1 MFHKIETDG
10 LIDHLIIT
18 VLFELCR
25 HELRVGNINAF
36 INWLFLLDRIVAIH
50 PSFMDD
56 SYYQQRQEIDSILAI
71 ISLASPCSEQEWSM
85 MPDICK
91 HFELVVSKDTILYRL
106 GYEEKTT
113 STPATGVKSEF
124 IFTATPLSVT

>member
-1 MFHKIETDG
+1 MYSAKNLFVKALSLMFHKIETDG

-56 SYYQQRQEIDSILAI
+56 SYYQQRQEIDSILAV
-71 ISLASPCSEQEWSM
+71 ISLLRHAVNRSGQ
-85 MPDICK
+85 
-91 HFELVVSKDTILYRL
+91 
-106 GYEEKTT
+106 
-113 STPATGVKSEF
+113 
-124 IFTATPLSVT
+124 